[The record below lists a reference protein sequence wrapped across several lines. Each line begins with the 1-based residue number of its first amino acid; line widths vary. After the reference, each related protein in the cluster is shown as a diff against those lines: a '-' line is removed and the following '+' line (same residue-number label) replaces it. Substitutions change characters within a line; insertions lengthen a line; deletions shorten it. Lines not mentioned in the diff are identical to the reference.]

1 MQLEGALRVSL
12 TLPGVGG
19 PKVLNEG
26 GDTLFSADAEGALRT
41 KFCARERR
49 PGLVE
54 SDLGAAGGSSD
65 ASIIHIALCSSGS
78 PTFPR
83 KSEGTRNATEARE
96 SCSRHESTARGPEA
110 QTVRDIAAID
120 GCFKLWLE
128 VSNRS
133 SLIARS
139 VGKHVVPSRSNT
151 NPTREGNRSWRISK
165 ACVYDLI
172 NTTARTSKSA
182 AMVLFLQRTRQ
193 PQRCAGTYAARYS
206 LGRDF
211 DVVEATT
218 PKLMLKYDR
227 TAQPVDPGST

>member
-1 MQLEGALRVSL
+1 MRRSS
-12 TLPGVGG
+12 TL
-19 PKVLNEG
+19 L
-26 GDTLFSADAEGALRT
+26 
-41 KFCARERR
+41 CARAARRRFRENRRALGTRLR
-49 PGLVE
+49 PGRAAQGCAAI
-54 SDLGAAGGSSD
+54 SAGAA
-65 ASIIHIALCSSGS
+65 
-78 PTFPR
+78 PR
-83 KSEGTRNATEARE
+83 AELVQVN
-96 SCSRHESTARGPEA
+96 HESTARGPEA